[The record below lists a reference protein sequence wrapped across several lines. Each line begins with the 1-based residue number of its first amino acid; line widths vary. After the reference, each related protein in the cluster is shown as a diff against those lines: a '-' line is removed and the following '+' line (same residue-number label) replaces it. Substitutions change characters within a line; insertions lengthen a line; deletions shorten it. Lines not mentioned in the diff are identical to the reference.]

1 MSQSSKRMIST
12 PENFDR
18 TNTLRRSFRS
28 KIKIEKTVSLES
40 QNSVPSSILTNEP
53 DSLTD
58 NYESSENENIPKIRR
73 KYSTSTLSTSTT
85 NFDNDKANATLDLID
100 SLTSALDKKQE
111 NFDKILAERKNRCDN
126 LLQEMKIAENRSSKL
141 SDQLISLRKSS
152 GEAEIR
158 AQKAIQE
165 TQKLAEKMRLLDLK
179 LQDSIIYAGN
189 LDLQLEESKKFG
201 RFKNYLIAAGLIGY
215 YFLFVKK
222 ILLK

>member
-1 MSQSSKRMIST
+1 MIST

-58 NYESSENENIPKIRR
+58 NYELSSENENIPKIRR
-73 KYSTSTLSTSTT
+73 KYSTSTPSTSTT

-141 SDQLISLRKSS
+141 SDQLISLRKTS

-158 AQKAIQE
+158 AEKAVQE
-165 TQKLAEKMRLLDLK
+165 TKNLAEKMRLLDLK
-179 LQDSIIYAGN
+179 LQNSIIYAEN
-189 LDLQLEESKKFG
+189 LDSQLEESKKLG